1 MLMIGTNSAGS
12 ATSAEIAEGVGAVVL
27 ELRQDF
33 PAAKILLLGIFPR
46 ANPGD
51 PIRKTVLDVNP
62 IIAKLHD
69 GKNIFYLDIG
79 AKFLDANGMIPADIM
94 PDLLHPTQKGYEIW
108 AEAVKGPLAELLK

>member
-1 MLMIGTNSAGS
+1 MTAD
-12 ATSAEIAEGVGAVVL
+12 VVL

-51 PIRKTVLDVNP
+51 PVRKTVLDVNP

-69 GKNIFYLDIG
+69 GKNVFYLDIG
-79 AKFLDANGMIPADIM
+79 AKFLDAAGQIPPDIM
-94 PDLLHPTQKGYEIW
+94 SDKLHPNEKGYEIW
-108 AEAVKGPLAELLK
+108 AEAVKAPLAELLK